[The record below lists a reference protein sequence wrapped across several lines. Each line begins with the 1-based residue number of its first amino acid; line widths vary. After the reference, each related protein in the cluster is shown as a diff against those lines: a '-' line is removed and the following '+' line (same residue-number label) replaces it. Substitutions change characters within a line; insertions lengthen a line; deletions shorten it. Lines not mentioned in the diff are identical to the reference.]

1 MSTLYIVATPIG
13 NLEDLSPRAA
23 RTLREADVI
32 AAEDT
37 RRAAKLLAHLGLAKP
52 VESFH
57 GDSGPA
63 KVERIL
69 RLLRDGKSVAL
80 VSDAGVP
87 TVSDPGSDLVAAAVA
102 EGIAIVPI
110 PGPSAIPTALSVSGF
125 NADRFVFAG
134 YLPRKAGERRE
145 FLAGLL
151 SEARTVVLYEAPH
164 RIREALAD
172 MDTVFG
178 LQRRLVIGRELTKLH
193 EEILRGTAA
202 DLAAHFAETEPL
214 GEFVVVVEGAVAQAE
229 EDADTE
235 AIGVAAGKLAR
246 AGVSAR
252 EAAEIIVLLTGLKK
266 NRAYEIALSARK
278 ATAPEQ

>member
-1 MSTLYIVATPIG
+1 VPTLYIVATPIG

-57 GDSGPA
+57 GDSGPV
-63 KVERIL
+63 KVERLL
-69 RLLRDGKSVAL
+69 RLLRAGKSVAL

-102 EGIAIVPI
+102 EGIPIVPI
-110 PGPSAIPTALSVSGF
+110 PGPSAVPTALSVSGF

-134 YLPRKAGERRE
+134 YPPRKAGERRE

-151 SEARTVVLYEAPH
+151 NELRTVVLYEAPH
-164 RIREALAD
+164 RIRETLAD
-172 MDTVFG
+172 MDTVLG
-178 LQRRLVIGRELTKLH
+178 PQRRLVIGRELTKLH
-193 EEILRGTAA
+193 EEILRGTAGE
-202 DLAAHFAETEPL
+202 LAAHFAETEPL
-214 GEFVVVVEGAVAQAE
+214 GEFVVVIEGAVAGAVGE
-229 EDADTE
+229 ENTE
-235 AIGVAAGKLAR
+235 AVAVAAEKLAH

-252 EAAEIIVLLTGLKK
+252 EASEIIVLLTGLRK
-266 NRAYEIALSARK
+266 NRAYEIALAARK
-278 ATAPEQ
+278 ATFPG

>member
-1 MSTLYIVATPIG
+1 MATLYIVATPIG

-37 RRAAKLLAHLGLAKP
+37 RRAAKLLAHLGLSKP

-57 GDSGPA
+57 GDSGPV

-87 TVSDPGSDLVAAAVA
+87 TISDPGSDLVAAAVA
-102 EGIAIVPI
+102 EGIRIEPI

-134 YLPRKAGERRE
+134 YPPRKAGERRE
-145 FLAGLL
+145 FLATLL
-151 SEARTVVLYEAPH
+151 AEPRTVALYEAPH
-164 RIREALAD
+164 RIRETLAD
-172 MDTVFG
+172 MDIVLG
-178 LQRRLVIGRELTKLH
+178 PRRVVIGRELTKLH

-202 DLAAHFAETEPL
+202 ELAAHFAENEPL
-214 GEFVVVVEGAVAQAE
+214 GEFVVVIEGAVVEAE
-229 EDADTE
+229 VGEDRPEIAL
-235 AIGVAAGKLAR
+235 AAEKLAH
-246 AGVSAR
+246 AGVTAR
-252 EAAEIIVLLTGLKK
+252 EAAAIIMLLTGLKK
-266 NRAYEIALSARK
+266 NRAYEIALAARK
-278 ATAPEQ
+278 TIAPE